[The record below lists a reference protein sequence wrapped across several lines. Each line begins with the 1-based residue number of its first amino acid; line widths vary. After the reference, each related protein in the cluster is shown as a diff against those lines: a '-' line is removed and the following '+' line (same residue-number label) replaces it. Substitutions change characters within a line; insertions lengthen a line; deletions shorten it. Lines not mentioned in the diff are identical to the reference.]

1 LRKYPFVKQDNIK
14 DCGVSSLLMII
25 KYYGGFVSIPKLRE
39 LTKTN
44 KNGTTAYNLVE
55 TLKKLGFESYGIKCD
70 IKDFDKISFPVIA
83 HTIIN
88 SYKHFIVIYN
98 IDFKN
103 KKVLIGDPMTKIK
116 KISINEF
123 EKIYNNILII
133 MYPIR
138 KIDYEKKCNI
148 FTKSLRKQFF
158 NKKFILILFLSLIY
172 VFLNLITII
181 FINNLIATNKLYII
195 FSQCLIIILLKNI
208 LDYIKNKMIINFNYK
223 NNLKITKEVFSK
235 IIKLPYN
242 FYRNIT
248 TGDILTRIN
257 DLYNIEN
264 MLLILVINYFINI
277 NLIII
282 SSIFIC
288 FISVKIYIILVLI
301 MILYLLLNKV
311 FKKKIENSIEEEKI
325 YKERLNSNL
334 VECITGFETVK
345 GLNIENKM
353 IDKITNINYQEKVK
367 ITNNKYNLF
376 SLFKNLI
383 DNLGNVLIL
392 CISIFFLKNN
402 QITFSELIIINFLV
416 SYFLEPL
423 NNILDNIKNIKEIIV
438 SIRRINEL
446 YYYQT
451 EEEIEDKIE
460 SIEFK
465 NVTYK
470 NINDANILEDINL
483 KIDNNE
489 KIMIIGDSGSGKSTF
504 LKLIKNYYKSNV
516 FINGKENK
524 NHKNILYVSQNEI
537 LFTDTLYNNIT
548 LYNKISNE
556 ELNKIIKICHIEEI
570 IKDNNL
576 NMLIEENG
584 FNISGGEKQRIILA
598 RTLLT
603 KSDVILLDESLS
615 EVDINLERKILK
627 EILKLNKTILFV
639 SHRKDNLDLFDTLYI
654 FKNKKIDIIKRRE

>member
-1 LRKYPFVKQDNIK
+1 
-14 DCGVSSLLMII
+14 
-25 KYYGGFVSIPKLRE
+25 
-39 LTKTN
+39 
-44 KNGTTAYNLVE
+44 
-55 TLKKLGFESYGIKCD
+55 
-70 IKDFDKISFPVIA
+70 
-83 HTIIN
+83 
-88 SYKHFIVIYN
+88 
-98 IDFKN
+98 
-103 KKVLIGDPMTKIK
+103 
-116 KISINEF
+116 
-123 EKIYNNILII
+123 
-133 MYPIR
+133 
-138 KIDYEKKCNI
+138 
-148 FTKSLRKQFF
+148 
-158 NKKFILILFLSLIY
+158 
-172 VFLNLITII
+172 
-181 FINNLIATNKLYII
+181 
-195 FSQCLIIILLKNI
+195 
-208 LDYIKNKMIINFNYK
+208 
-223 NNLKITKEVFSK
+223 
-235 IIKLPYN
+235 
-242 FYRNIT
+242 
-248 TGDILTRIN
+248 
-257 DLYNIEN
+257 
-264 MLLILVINYFINI
+264 
-277 NLIII
+277 
-282 SSIFIC
+282 
-288 FISVKIYIILVLI
+288 
-301 MILYLLLNKV
+301 
-311 FKKKIENSIEEEKI
+311 
-325 YKERLNSNL
+325 
-334 VECITGFETVK
+334 
-345 GLNIENKM
+345 
-353 IDKITNINYQEKVK
+353 
-367 ITNNKYNLF
+367 
-376 SLFKNLI
+376 LFKNLI

-392 CISIFFLKNN
+392 CISIFFVKNN

-423 NNILDNIKNIKEIIV
+423 NNILNNIKNIKEIIV

-627 EILKLNKTILFV
+627 EILKLKKTILFV

-654 FKNKKIDIIKRRE
+654 FKNKKIEIIKRRE